1 MARSVISNETWNRV
15 ALVYRQD
22 GSEAAEVTL
31 KSLGYTRS
39 RSAIQKAMERRN
51 IKYEPTNPVTNSLGI
66 TRRCRNRDCIERFIP
81 VNTQHWYHEPA
92 CAEASRKW
100 RVEDILS
107 EESGMLP
114 ESSHMELAKR
124 FAGQKN
130 QALRRNETLVAMRE
144 FMRVE
149 MDDLIRQD
157 PTVPFVEPLKP
168 IPKRVK
174 GKVSYVREPILV
186 LSDFQLGKWAN
197 GIGVNHAERVRI
209 PRILDATHGWIDQL
223 RDGGRIVNKVHVV
236 YGGDMLEGCFIYKGQ
251 NVTGLDR
258 TGNTHRITRQIAKVA
273 EVEARIDQSIAASV
287 AEVDHRSV
295 PGNHGRPNGKNDFAD
310 PEDNF
315 DTLASTWAED
325 KLFIQTNINF
335 FHEEHWWHGFESLGR
350 YIVVMHGD
358 KWKGST
364 LAQFRP
370 ILSGWITGGLF
381 GRKPDVIITC
391 HRHEFGVAEV
401 NGVLVI
407 QNGTID
413 GGSPWYTQAYGKS
426 SRPVQTL
433 LIMSEGHGVEG
444 IHPIYFPEQPS
455 PAFETPLETG

>member
-1 MARSVISNETWNRV
+1 M
-15 ALVYRQD
+15 
-22 GSEAAEVTL
+22 
-31 KSLGYTRS
+31 
-39 RSAIQKAMERRN
+39 
-51 IKYEPTNPVTNSLGI
+51 
-66 TRRCRNRDCIERFIP
+66 
-81 VNTQHWYHEPA
+81 
-92 CAEASRKW
+92 
-100 RVEDILS
+100 
-107 EESGMLP
+107 
-114 ESSHMELAKR
+114 
-124 FAGQKN
+124 
-130 QALRRNETLVAMRE
+130 
-144 FMRVE
+144 
-149 MDDLIRQD
+149 
-157 PTVPFVEPLKP
+157 
-168 IPKRVK
+168 
-174 GKVSYVREPILV
+174 

-335 FHEEHWWHGFESLGR
+335 FHEEHWWHGFESLG
-350 YIVVMHGD
+350 
-358 KWKGST
+358 
-364 LAQFRP
+364 
-370 ILSGWITGGLF
+370 
-381 GRKPDVIITC
+381 
-391 HRHEFGVAEV
+391 VAEV